1 MRFGL
6 RLFLGYFLIV
16 AVAGWFVLAIFTQE
30 VKPGVRRAT
39 EGTLVDSANVL
50 AGIAAADMADGD
62 IANGRLARA
71 FRDKARPPIAANISG
86 IVKNAM
92 EFRVYVT
99 DARGMVIFDSSGRD
113 LGRDY
118 SRWNDVYRTLRGEY
132 GARSTRSDPKDENS
146 SVMHVAAPVRLDGRI
161 VGSLTV
167 SKPNVTMEPVI
178 RRSER
183 KIMLAGGALLGAAL
197 LIGAVMVWW
206 INRSIRRLVSYAE
219 AVAAGQPA
227 NVPRLGSPELDSL
240 GQAVEAMRR
249 KLEGKA
255 YVEGYVHTL
264 SHELKSPLAAIRGAG
279 ELLRED
285 PPPETRRRF
294 VDNILAQ
301 SLRMQQLIERL
312 LWQARVE
319 SRLRPDAQPL
329 DWPAL
334 IEETADG
341 KALAAARR
349 AARIERRL
357 APASLN
363 GDRLLLTQALSNL
376 LDNALEFS
384 PPGGVIELHGG
395 LEEGGYLLRVR
406 DHGPGVPDYALERVF
421 ERFYS
426 LPRPDSGKST
436 GLGLSLVREVAQLH
450 GGRAELLNHADGGA
464 EARLWLPLG

>member
-50 AGIAAADMADGD
+50 AGIAAADLADGD

-86 IVKNAM
+86 IVKNNM

-99 DARGMVIFDSSGRD
+99 DARGVVIFDSSGRD

-132 GARSTRSDPKDENS
+132 GARSTRSKPDDENS

-206 INRSIRRLVSYAE
+206 INRSIRRLVGYAE

-227 NVPRLGSPELDSL
+227 NLPRLGSPELDSL

-319 SRLRPDAQPL
+319 SRLRPDAQAL
-329 DWPAL
+329 DWTAL

-349 AARIERRL
+349 GVGMVRRL

-363 GDRLLLTQALSNL
+363 GDRLLLAQALSNL

-384 PPGGVIELHGG
+384 PPGGVIELDGAP
-395 LEEGGYLLRVR
+395 EEGGYLLRVR

-450 GGRAELLNHADGGA
+450 GGRAELFNHADGGA
-464 EARLWLPLG
+464 EARLWLPPG

>member
-62 IANGRLARA
+62 IANGRLAHA